1 MKLLTLLTTTILA
14 IPALMWE
21 PVIAAETTTPPATEQ
36 PAPPATEEL
45 PSVGTIAV
53 KDLVGKKL
61 GVPQG
66 TVQDIYLMENLPQ
79 LELQRHN
86 FEADMMLALE
96 KGICDAAIMDDVICY
111 ALARKKPNIL
121 LFEDPSLPKNFMGM
135 AFNHTDKGKELCK
148 QFNDF
153 LSTLRESGELEQIC
167 NKWITDTE
175 HATMPELNI
184 PTEGEPIIVGM
195 EPCTEPIVFMR
206 GEEIVGMD
214 AELIYRFA
222 AHIGRPVEI
231 KNIDYY
237 GLLTAV
243 AAGQVDIASSG
254 FLITAERGESV
265 LFSDPY
271 YTSRSIIA
279 TRSNS
284 DAAEQPATAELPS
297 VGTIAVKDLV
307 GKKLG
312 VPQGTVQDIYLMENL
327 PQLELQRHNFE
338 ADMMLALEKGI
349 CDAAIMD
356 DVICYALA
364 RKKPNILLFEDPS
377 LPKNFMGMA
386 FNHTDKGKELCKQFN
401 DFLSTLRE
409 SGELEQICNKWI
421 TDTEHATMPE
431 LNIPTEGEPIIVGM
445 EPCTEPIVFMRGEEI
460 VGMDAELIYRF
471 AAHIGRP
478 VEIKNIDYYGLLT
491 AVAAGQVDIAS
502 SGFLITAER
511 GESVLF
517 SDPYYTSRSII
528 ATRKDSGVTG
538 EPSAVTK
545 AAQGIIDS
553 IVDSFYRNI
562 IAEARYMLIW
572 EGLKAT
578 FAIALFST
586 LLGTVVGAAVCY
598 LRMSRSKFW
607 QWFAKIYIDIMRGTP
622 ILILLM
628 LMYYVAFAG
637 TQVEALYVA
646 IITFSLNFGA
656 YVSEMFRSAIIS
668 IDRGQSEA
676 GIAMGF
682 SPFHSF
688 YYIVL
693 PQAVKRVLPVYK
705 GEVISLI
712 KNTSVVGY
720 IAIADLTKMTD
731 IIRARTF
738 DPFFPLLMVAIL
750 YFLIAWLFTYILD
763 RSSRSIR

>member
-1 MKLLTLLTTTILA
+1 M
-14 IPALMWE
+14 
-21 PVIAAETTTPPATEQ
+21 
-36 PAPPATEEL
+36 
-45 PSVGTIAV
+45 GTIAV
-53 KDLVGKKL
+53 KDLVGKKM

-66 TVQDIYLMENLPQ
+66 TVQDIYLMETYPK

-111 ALARKKPNIL
+111 ALARKKPNIQ
-121 LFEDPSLPKNFMGM
+121 LFEDPTLPKNFMGM
-135 AFNHTDKGKELCK
+135 AFNHTPKGKELCK

-153 LSTLRESGELEQIC
+153 LSGLRESGELEAIC
-167 NKWITDTE
+167 NKWIVNTE
-175 HATMPELNI
+175 TAEMPKFNI

-195 EPCTEPIVFMR
+195 EPCTEPIVFVR
-206 GEEIVGMD
+206 GEDIVGMD

-222 AHIGRPVEI
+222 EKIGRPVEI

-279 TRSNS
+279 TRNEVSEE
-284 DAAEQPATAELPS
+284 AGVPEL
-297 VGTIAVKDLV
+297 GTIAVKDLV

-312 VPQGTVQDIYLMENL
+312 VPQGTVQDIYLMETY

-364 RKKPNILLFEDPS
+364 RKKPNILLFQDPS

-401 DFLSTLRE
+401 EFLAGLRE
-409 SGELEQICNKWI
+409 SGELEAICSKWI
-421 TDTEHATMPE
+421 RDTETAEMPKF
-431 LNIPTEGEPIIVGM
+431 NIPTEGEPIVVGM

-471 AAHIGRP
+471 AEKIGRP

-517 SDPYYTSRSII
+517 SDPYYTSISVI
-528 ATRKDSGVTG
+528 ATRRDSGVSK

-545 AAQGIIDS
+545 AAQGIVGG

-572 EGLKAT
+572 DGLKAT

-586 LLGTVVGAAVCY
+586 LFGTLVGAAVCY
-598 LRMSRSKFW
+598 LRMSRYKFW
-607 QWFAKIYIDIMRGTP
+607 QCAARVYIDIMRGTP

-656 YVSEMFRSAIIS
+656 YVSEMFRSSITS

-682 SPFHSF
+682 SPFYSF

-693 PQAVKRVLPVYK
+693 PQAIKRVLPVYK

-750 YFLIAWLFTYILD
+750 YFLIAWLFTFALD
-763 RSSRSIR
+763 RLSRKVK